1 MKNYRLA
8 VDENGS
14 PFVLNSKGSIDFG
27 YITEEMNLSPAPIR
41 IAEGNCGP
49 KGYGLKHIVEGHEKE
64 ILNSGYSSVYEFLED
79 VASNFTEIKEGRDG
93 SFLLEKGDQY
103 HNTLFIALSKE
114 GEYWKIISGGIF
126 RIKYSKKKKII
137 HSASEVQTSS
147 PAEDGPSPFE
157 EK

>member
-8 VDENGS
+8 VDEN
-14 PFVLNSKGSIDFG
+14 
-27 YITEEMNLSPAPIR
+27 
-41 IAEGNCGP
+41 
-49 KGYGLKHIVEGHEKE
+49 
-64 ILNSGYSSVYEFLED
+64 
-79 VASNFTEIKEGRDG
+79 
-93 SFLLEKGDQY
+93 GDQY

-147 PAEDGPSPFE
+147 PAEDGPFPFE